1 VKGSTFRR
9 CGCRGD
15 AGKPLRACPR
25 LGKERGH
32 GSWFYR
38 ADVGR
43 DATTGRRR
51 EQRKGGFATKA
62 EADAALARVLAAV
75 STGEHRHDG
84 RQTVGVFLTEWLD
97 RRIAA
102 GLRPSSQQTY
112 RAHVEQDLVP
122 ALGTVRLGD
131 LRPGHVDRLIRD
143 LRTAGRGATTIRRVH
158 ATLSSALTSA
168 RRARLITHNPAA
180 DVDLPAL
187 PRQKVRPWEPE
198 ELAAFLDAAS
208 AHRLGGLYEFMAF
221 TGLRRG
227 EACALRWDD
236 VDLERGLLTVRTQ
249 LVQVGSGVVEGKPK
263 TRSGE
268 DRRVDLGSRTI
279 GVLLAQQFMQD
290 ADLGRGVHRQGAG
303 LRPGGRHRPRARGSH
318 EDVRPAGEGRRPT
331 PGAPARSAARR
342 GLADDRRR
350 RGSGGG
356 VQAARTQL
364 PVDHRGH
371 VLAPAS
377 RDRTAGGRR
386 RGVAGAPTGD
396 HHRRRCAHIAPTG
409 PRRRLC
415 GPTRRV
421 NPQVITGAP
430 GGIRT
435 PNLLIRSQVLY
446 PLSYERRRP
455 VFHTGRWRRLRDLN
469 PGWV

>member
-1 VKGSTFRR
+1 MKGSTFRR

-290 ADLGRGVHRQGAG
+290 AEQPAWGAAYIDRGRVFAREDGTDLAPEGVTKTFARLVKAAG
-303 LRPGGRHRPRARGSH
+303 LRPVRLHDLRHGAASLMIAGGVDLAVVSKRLGHSSLSITADTYSHLLAGIGRQAADAAESLVRPRATTI
-318 EDVRPAGEGRRPT
+318 D
-331 PGAPARSAARR
+331 
-342 GLADDRRR
+342 AD
-350 RGSGGG
+350 
-356 VQAARTQL
+356 
-364 PVDHRGH
+364 
-371 VLAPAS
+371 
-377 RDRTAGGRR
+377 
-386 RGVAGAPTGD
+386 APTSRPQGPGD
-396 HHRRRCAHIAPTG
+396 DSAG
-409 PRRRLC
+409 P
-415 GPTRRV
+415 
-421 NPQVITGAP
+421 P
-430 GGIRT
+430 GG
-435 PNLLIRSQVLY
+435 
-446 PLSYERRRP
+446 
-455 VFHTGRWRRLRDLN
+455 
-469 PGWV
+469 